1 MKTERT
7 ATLASCIFAAKT
19 TRPIFLKLG
28 ESTGLYLGH
37 PTIFGAL
44 AVRTGTC
51 QTKKITYILAR
62 PQNEKVEK
70 AASRRSKNID
80 NEAKSRQIR
89 PLTSS

>member
-1 MKTERT
+1 MV
-7 ATLASCIFAAKT
+7 
-19 TRPIFLKLG
+19 LKLG
-28 ESTGLYLGH
+28 ESTGLYFFAR
-37 PTIFGAL
+37 PTKFRTI
-44 AVRTGTC
+44 AVRTGTY

-70 AASRRSKNID
+70 VASRKSKNID

>member
-1 MKTERT
+1 MNMQVQVQVQSVGVWVQVREGAG
-7 ATLASCIFAAKT
+7 ATK
-19 TRPIFLKLG
+19 
-28 ESTGLYLGH
+28 
-37 PTIFGAL
+37 FGPK
-44 AVRTGTC
+44 AVRTGTY

>member
-1 MKTERT
+1 MGVYVAIGVIEWQ
-7 ATLASCIFAAKT
+7 
-19 TRPIFLKLG
+19 
-28 ESTGLYLGH
+28 
-37 PTIFGAL
+37 
-44 AVRTGTC
+44 GTY